1 MDREKAAQRAEELR
15 NEIEHHN
22 YLYYVLDQ
30 PEISDEAYDG
40 LLRELREIEERFPDL
55 VTADSPTQR
64 VGGEPLEEF
73 EKVRHSVPMLSLE
86 NAFSEEEL
94 RAFFRRTETAVS
106 RKDLEYFCEL
116 KIDGLAVSLRYEDS
130 RFVRGATR
138 GNGIVGENVTNNLLT
153 VPSIPLKLRRS
164 VEGVLEVRGEVLMTK
179 DAFFRLNEE
188 REEQGQPLFANPR
201 NAAAG
206 SLRQLDP
213 KVTAK
218 RNLHFFAYQIV
229 RPEEHGITTQMGI
242 LTRLKE
248 LGFSVQGTEELAAS
262 VEDALGYID
271 RWEEK
276 RHELS
281 YAIDGVVVK
290 VNDLSLWEQLGRTAK
305 TPRWAIAYKY
315 APEEKRT
322 RVGEIEISVGR
333 TGALTPIAHLDP
345 VELSGT
351 IVKRAS
357 LHNADEVERKDI
369 RVGDMVWVRKAG
381 EIIPE
386 VVRVDF
392 GARPEGLQPFRM
404 PDKCPVCGS
413 DVVRLPGEV
422 AIRCPNR
429 TCPAQIREGLIHFA
443 SRSGMDIRGLGE
455 KIIGKLVD
463 SGMVKDYADLYRLDV
478 DDLAQ
483 LQLTGVGATRKLGE
497 KTAKSILRSLEESKK
512 RPFRD
517 LLAALGIRFVGRTVA
532 ELLAE
537 SFGSMDKLMNAEE
550 QELSAI
556 EGIGPTIAA
565 SVAAFF
571 RDEQNRTMIDKLRS
585 AGLCFTAEKRISEG
599 QGPLSGLS
607 VVFTGELESMTRS
620 EAEEIVRRLGG
631 STTSRVSG
639 KTNLLVV
646 GANPGSK
653 FDEAR
658 KRGIRVID
666 EEKFISMV
674 KEAGADV

>member
-1 MDREKAAQRAEELR
+1 MEREKAAKRAEELR
-15 NEIEHHN
+15 KEIEHHN

-40 LLRELREIEERFPDL
+40 LLRELRGIEERFPDL
-55 VTADSPTQR
+55 ATADSPTQR

-73 EKVRHSVPMLSLE
+73 EKVRHSVRMLSLE

-94 RAFFRRTETAVS
+94 RSFFRRTETAVS
-106 RKDLEYFCEL
+106 RKNLEYFCEL
-116 KIDGLAVSLRYEDS
+116 KIDGLAVSLRYEDG
-130 RFVRGATR
+130 RFVGGATR
-138 GNGIVGENVTNNLLT
+138 GNGTVGENVTKNLRT
-153 VPSIPLKLRRS
+153 IPSIPLKTRTPM
-164 VEGVLEVRGEVLMTK
+164 EGVLEVRGEVLMTK
-179 DAFFRLNEE
+179 DAFSRLNAE
-188 REEQGQPLFANPR
+188 REEQGQALFANPR

-213 KVTAK
+213 KVTAG
-218 RNLHFFAYQIV
+218 RNLRFFAYQIV
-229 RPEEHGITTQMGI
+229 WPEEQGITTQMDI
-242 LTRLKE
+242 LNRLKE
-248 LGFSVQGTEELAAS
+248 LGFAIQGTEELAAS
-262 VEDALGYID
+262 TEDVLGYID

-276 RHELS
+276 RHDLS

-322 RVGEIEISVGR
+322 RVQEIEISVGR

-345 VELSGT
+345 VKLSGT
-351 IVKRAS
+351 LVKRAS
-357 LHNADEVERKDI
+357 LHNADEVERKDV

-386 VVRVDF
+386 VLRVDF
-392 GARPEGLQPFRM
+392 AARPEGVQPFRI
-404 PDKCPVCGS
+404 PEKCPACGS
-413 DVVRLPGEV
+413 DVVRLPNEV

-429 TCPAQIREGLIHFA
+429 TCPAQIREGLIHFT
-443 SRSGMDIRGLGE
+443 SRSGMEIRGLGG
-455 KIIGKLVD
+455 KIVEKLVD
-463 SGMVKDYADLYRLDV
+463 SGMVKDYSDLYRLDV
-478 DDLAQ
+478 EGLAQ
-483 LQLTGVGATRKLGE
+483 LQLTGEGATRKLGE
-497 KTAKSILRSLEESKK
+497 KNAKSILRSLEESKN
-512 RPFRD
+512 RPLRD
-517 LLAALGIRFVGRTVA
+517 LLAALGIRFVGGTAA
-532 ELLAE
+532 ELLAQ
-537 SFGSMDKLMNAEE
+537 SFGSMDELMNAEE

-585 AGLCFTAEKRISEG
+585 AGLRFTAQKRVSDG
-599 QGPLSGLS
+599 QGPLSELF
-607 VVFTGELESMTRS
+607 VVFTGELQNMTRS
-620 EAEEIVRRLGG
+620 QAEDLVRRLGG
-631 STTSRVSG
+631 STASRVSG

-653 FDEAR
+653 LDEAR
-658 KRGIRVID
+658 KRGVRVAD
-666 EEKFISMV
+666 EAEFVSMV
-674 KEAGADV
+674 REAGADT

>member
-1 MDREKAAQRAEELR
+1 MDREKAKQRTEELR
-15 NEIEHHN
+15 KQIEHHN

-30 PEISDEAYDG
+30 PEISDETYDG
-40 LLRELREIEERFPDL
+40 LMRELREIEERFPDL

-73 EKVRHSVPMLSLE
+73 EKVRHSIPMLSLE

-94 RAFFRRTETAVS
+94 RSFFRRTETAVS
-106 RKDLEYFCEL
+106 REDIEYFCEL
-116 KIDGLAVSLRYEDS
+116 KIDGLAVSLRYEDG
-130 RFVRGATR
+130 RFVMGATR
-138 GNGIVGENVTNNLLT
+138 GNGVVGENVTNNLRT
-153 VPSIPLKLRRS
+153 IPSIPLKVRRPL
-164 VEGVLEVRGEVLMTK
+164 EGVLEVRGEVLMTK
-179 DAFFRLNEE
+179 EAFSRLNAE
-188 REEQGQPLFANPR
+188 REEQGQLLFANPR

-213 KVTAK
+213 KVTAE

-229 RPEEHGITTQMGI
+229 RPEEQGINTQMDV
-242 LTRLKE
+242 LVRLRE
-248 LGFSVQGTEELAAS
+248 LGFAIQGTEELTTSA
-262 VEDALGYID
+262 EDVLGYID

-290 VNDLSLWEQLGRTAK
+290 VNDLSLWEKLGRTAK

-322 RVGEIEISVGR
+322 RVKEIEISVGR

-345 VELSGT
+345 VKLSGT

-357 LHNADEVERKDI
+357 LHNADEVERKDV

-386 VVRVDF
+386 IVRVDF
-392 GARPEGLQPFRM
+392 GARPEGLRPFRM
-404 PDKCPVCGS
+404 PEKCPVCGS
-413 DVVRLPGEV
+413 DVVRLPDEV
-422 AIRCPNR
+422 ATRCPNR

-455 KIIGKLVD
+455 KIVEKLVD
-463 SGMVKDYADLYRLDV
+463 SGMVKDYADLYRLGV
-478 DDLAQ
+478 EDLAQ
-483 LQLTGVGATRKLGE
+483 LQLTGEGATRKLGE

-512 RPFRD
+512 RPFCD

-532 ELLAE
+532 ELLSE
-537 SFGSMDKLMNAEE
+537 SFGSMDELMNAKE

-556 EGIGPTIAA
+556 EGIGPTIAT

-571 RDEQNRTMIDKLRS
+571 RDEQNRAMIERLRS
-585 AGLCFTAEKRISEG
+585 AGLRFTAEKGVSDE

-607 VVFTGELESMTRS
+607 VVFTGELERMTRS
-620 EAEEIVRRLGG
+620 EAEEMVRRLGG
-631 STTSRVSG
+631 STASRVSG

-653 FDEAR
+653 LDEAR
-658 KRGIRVID
+658 KRGIRVAD
-666 EEKFISMV
+666 EAEFIAMV

>member
-1 MDREKAAQRAEELR
+1 MDREKAAQRAEELKS
-15 NEIEHHN
+15 EIEHHN

-40 LLRELREIEERFPDL
+40 LMRELREIEKRFPDL
-55 VTADSPTQR
+55 TTADSPTQR
-64 VGGEPLEEF
+64 VGGEPLEKF

-94 RAFFRRTETAVS
+94 RSFFGRTETAVS
-106 RKDLEYFCEL
+106 GKDLEYFCEL
-116 KIDGLAVSLRYEDS
+116 KIDGLAVSLRYEDG
-130 RFVRGATR
+130 RFTVGATR
-138 GNGIVGENVTNNLLT
+138 GNGIVGENVTNNLRT
-153 VPSIPLKLRRS
+153 IPSIPLKTIIP
-164 VEGVLEVRGEVLMTK
+164 VKGVLEVRGEVLMTK
-179 DAFFRLNEE
+179 EAFSRLNAE
-188 REEQGQPLFANPR
+188 REEQGQALFANPR

-213 KVTAK
+213 KVTAE

-229 RPEEHGITTQMGI
+229 GPEEHGVTTQMGI

-248 LGFSVQGTEELAAS
+248 LGFSVQGTEELAFS
-262 VEDALGYID
+262 TEDVLAYID

-276 RHELS
+276 RHDLS

-305 TPRWAIAYKY
+305 TPRWAIAYKF

-322 RVGEIEISVGR
+322 RVKEIEISVGR
-333 TGALTPIAHLDP
+333 TGALTPIARLDP
-345 VELSGT
+345 VKLSGT

-357 LHNADEVERKDI
+357 LHNADEVARKDI

-392 GARPEGLQPFRM
+392 GARREGLQPFRM
-404 PDKCPVCGS
+404 PEKCPACGS

-429 TCPAQIREGLIHFA
+429 TCPAQIREGLIHFT
-443 SRSGMDIRGLGE
+443 SRSGMDIRGLGG
-455 KIIGKLVD
+455 KIVEKLVD
-463 SGMVKDYADLYRLDV
+463 SGMVKDYSDLYRLEV
-478 DDLAQ
+478 EDLAQ
-483 LQLTGVGATRKLGE
+483 LQLTGEGATRKLGE
-497 KTAKSILRSLEESKK
+497 KSAKSILRSLEESKN
-512 RPFRD
+512 RPLRD
-517 LLAALGIRFVGRTVA
+517 LLAALGIRFVGGTVA
-532 ELLAE
+532 ELLAQ
-537 SFGSMDKLMNAEE
+537 SFGSIDELVNAEE
-550 QELSAI
+550 QELSEI

-571 RDEQNRTMIDKLRS
+571 RDEQNRAMIDKLRS
-585 AGLCFTAEKRISEG
+585 AGLRLTAQKRVSEG
-599 QGPLSGLS
+599 KGPFSELS
-607 VVFTGELESMTRS
+607 VVFTGELENMTRS
-620 EAEEIVRRLGG
+620 EAEELVRRLGG
-631 STTSRVSG
+631 ATASRVSG

-653 FDEAR
+653 LDEAR
-658 KRGIRVID
+658 KRGVRIAD
-666 EEKFISMV
+666 ETEFFSMV
-674 KEAGADV
+674 KEAGVDV